1 MAEEQVPKKKIFSL
15 GVIANIVAIL
25 LGFITLTTIISAR
38 IDYISLGQTRMIVS
52 AMADDLRIRLNLY
65 ESFVAELRGKGKEV
79 PILLIYN
86 IKSLE
91 DQLDDLKDWDIN
103 HED

>member
-1 MAEEQVPKKKIFSL
+1 MAEKKKIFSV
-15 GVIANIVAIL
+15 GVIANIIAIL
-25 LGFITLTTIISAR
+25 LGFITLATLITAR
-38 IDYISLGQTRMIVS
+38 IDYITLGQTRMIVS

-65 ESFVAELRGKGKEV
+65 ESYVVELKGKNEKI
-79 PILLIYN
+79 PTLLIYN

-103 HED
+103 NEHDH